1 MRRTSSDQE
10 GLRRKGVEF
19 WEAFRFWV
27 KLGFIN
33 FGGPAGQIAIMHR
46 ELVGRKRWVSE
57 GQFLRTLNFCMLFPG
72 PETQQVATYIVW
84 GLHGTLGVVA
94 GPFFVIHGMDAA
106 VGSAGKTR
114 WLILIYHLPR
124 EPSRHWGAVWHK
136 LKALSALYLQAGA
149 FALPEDAVTCEQFES
164 LQRRIR
170 EASGEVTL
178 WEVLTHHTDAL
189 YDGLHA

>member
-1 MRRTSSDQE
+1 MADNL
-10 GLRRKGVEF
+10 GKVGF

-46 ELVGRKRWVSE
+46 ELVERKRWVSE

-72 PETQQVATYIVW
+72 PETQQVATYIGW
-84 GLHGTLGVVA
+84 RLHGTLGGVVA
-94 GPFFVIHGMDAA
+94 GSFFVIHGMDAA
-106 VGSAGKTR
+106 VGGVGKTR

-124 EPSRHWGAVWHK
+124 EPSRHWVAVWHK

-149 FALPEDAVTCEQFES
+149 FALPEDAVTCEQLES
-164 LQRRIR
+164 LQLCIR
-170 EASGEVTL
+170 EASGEVPL
-178 WEVLTHHTDAL
+178 WEAPTRHIVAL
-189 YDGLHA
+189 YESFYAYLRRDVL